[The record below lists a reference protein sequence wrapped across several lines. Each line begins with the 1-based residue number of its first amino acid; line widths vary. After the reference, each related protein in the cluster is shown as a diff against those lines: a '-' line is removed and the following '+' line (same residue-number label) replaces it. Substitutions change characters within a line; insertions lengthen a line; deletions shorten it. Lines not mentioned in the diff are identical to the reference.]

1 MNESVFQ
8 NLFSYTTPQLI
19 ALLTAIGAFFLVIFI
34 CVIHDENQNRNSRH
48 PRENGEWLFTGWD
61 TKMYDAFIHTDP
73 VDVLKKLG
81 TETEQYLKDCA
92 VIRKTDTNLKKIAAD
107 KILGLISL
115 GLSLVLLAI
124 SGTSGILITLVI
136 VCIGIILFQAGIP
149 RTTSAAKDKR
159 KQLENEL
166 PRFLDLLQTALYI
179 NLPIDEA
186 IGITAKHQKG
196 TLIADELLSS
206 MAETQMGANSWQDSL
221 RAIAT
226 RYEVDTFSDFV
237 LYLITGYE
245 KGLSIYDV
253 VNRQARE
260 VRQYALVS
268 AEENANKVSSSIL
281 VPIAIFK
288 LLPLLFIVGYPFVI
302 QLTGTGAF
310 FS

>member
-1 MNESVFQ
+1 M
-8 NLFSYTTPQLI
+8 
-19 ALLTAIGAFFLVIFI
+19 
-34 CVIHDENQNRNSRH
+34 
-48 PRENGEWLFTGWD
+48 
-61 TKMYDAFIHTDP
+61 
-73 VDVLKKLG
+73 
-81 TETEQYLKDCA
+81 
-92 VIRKTDTNLKKIAAD
+92 
-107 KILGLISL
+107 
-115 GLSLVLLAI
+115 LVL

-136 VCIGIILFQAGIP
+136 ACTGIYLYQAGIP
-149 RTTSAAKDKR
+149 QVSQAAKEKR
-159 KQLENEL
+159 KQRENEL

-179 NLPIDEA
+179 NMPIDEA
-186 IGITAKHQKG
+186 ISITAKYLKG
-196 TLIADELLSS
+196 ALIADELLSS

-221 RAIAT
+221 RSIAA

-253 VNRQARE
+253 VNRQAKE

-268 AEENANKVSSSIL
+268 AEENANKDSSSIL

-302 QLTGTGAF
+302 QLAGTGAL

>member
-1 MNESVFQ
+1 MNGSLFQ

-19 ALLTAIGAFFLVIFI
+19 ALLTAIGAFFLVIFL
-34 CVIHDENQNRNSRH
+34 CVIHDEAQNRNSRH
-48 PRENGEWLFTGWD
+48 PRKNGEWLFTRWD
-61 TKMYDAFIHTDP
+61 EKLYDAFIRADP
-73 VDVLKKLG
+73 VNVLTKLG
-81 TETEQYLKDCA
+81 AKTEQYLKDCE
-92 VIRKTDTNLKKIAAD
+92 VIRKTDTRLKKIAAD
-107 KILGLISL
+107 RILGCITL
-115 GLSLVLLAI
+115 GLALVMLVL

-136 VCIGIILFQAGIP
+136 ACTGIYLFQAGIP
-149 RTTSAAKDKR
+149 QVSQAAKEKR

-179 NLPIDEA
+179 NMPIDEA
-186 IGITAKHQKG
+186 ISITAKHLKG
-196 TLIADELLSS
+196 ALIADELLSS

-221 RAIAT
+221 RSIAA

-253 VNRQARE
+253 VNRQAKE